1 MNCIGLRKSLPLR
14 AAALLCT
21 AAAVLSAA
29 ALPLCSAAEV
39 DAGDTPEERAAAV
52 TAVADGIIEWKKL
65 DNGSSADGYLINETY
80 LELAGSTPGDWYQIG
95 LSRLG
100 VEDNYAG
107 YLAVIRDRVEE
118 RYRDPGKLSAAKATE
133 WHRIALSVL
142 ASGGDP
148 RALGTD
154 ESGAPIDLIADGTY
168 NRGLATPLGR
178 QGINGWIWGLIALDS
193 MRYEVP
199 ADAYYTRDDIIVE
212 ILRAQLADGG
222 FALSG
227 KTADPDITAMAL
239 QALAPYYNSERSY
252 TYKRRAT
259 GSERT
264 CKVREVVDE
273 AVQRLSELQLD
284 TGDYMSWGTE
294 NVESTDQVTVA
305 LCCLGIDPLTD
316 ERFIK
321 NGNTLLD
328 GILRYR
334 MPDGGF
340 VHSYTFDSDNP
351 TSLPDK
357 TNTMASE
364 QTLYTMA
371 ALRRQ
376 GLGERTLYDFRPE
389 QSSALRERISELSA
403 RIGALTGAES
413 AGALEELMREYYSL
427 PDGERSYVYNYCRL
441 SDAAAAAGVD
451 IAVIADTT
459 EVIESPGD
467 GGEETVI
474 LSFTAADRAAV
485 DELPQPLTTEQYVTV
500 TTLLDKLECCEAFDG
515 REDYI
520 TRLTSAKAEI
530 AAIQAE
536 IDSINEDIRDQ
547 LYPFDE
553 LSLGD
558 KGKIDAIVDRYNA
571 LSEYDRAKIARWED
585 VVKSKTKVDNLL
597 RALIIG
603 AVCAVVLA
611 VTAVLLVRRL
621 HKRRHRRQTEM
632 EQLAAMYNDSDTL

>member
-212 ILRAQLADGG
+212 ILRSQLTDGG

-259 GSERT
+259 SSERT

-357 TNTMASE
+357 SNTMASE

-389 QSSALRERISELSA
+389 QSSALRERISDLSA

-441 SDAAAAAGVD
+441 SDAAADAGVD

-558 KGKIDAIVDRYNA
+558 KGKIDAIVYRYNA

-611 VTAVLLVRRL
+611 VTAVLLVRRIRRRKNR
-621 HKRRHRRQTEM
+621 HKTEM